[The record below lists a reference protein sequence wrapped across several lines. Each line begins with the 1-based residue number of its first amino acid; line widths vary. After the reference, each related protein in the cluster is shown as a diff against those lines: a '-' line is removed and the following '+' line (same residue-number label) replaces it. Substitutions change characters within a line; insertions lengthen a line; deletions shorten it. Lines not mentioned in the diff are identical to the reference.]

1 MLKGKSRTQ
10 FDIKCSQFFFDPS
23 LRIIKNKTKINK
35 WDLILLKS
43 AGTYYPKQSIDS
55 VKSLSSYQQYF
66 SQS

>member
-43 AGTYYPKQSIDS
+43 AGTYYPKQSIDTLQL
-55 VKSLSSYQQYF
+55 LSSYKWYF
-66 SQS
+66 SEN